1 MDYSSMFRQTLL
13 LVLKVAIAA
22 NLFLP
27 SAATAADE
35 APPPQVLFKNVNIFN
50 GTDDRLFENHQLLI
64 EGNLI
69 KAISAGEI
77 ETRAGATIIDGGGRT
92 LMPGLTDAH
101 VHLMLNDAPAKA
113 IYEETWGYVGAQSV
127 AAAKAMLLRGF
138 TTVRDVGGPV
148 GGLKQAI
155 DEGLVAGPRI
165 LPSGPYISQTS
176 GHADLETS
184 KAKLSPYFAGVPD
197 KMEIMGWGFVA
208 DGVPEVQKAAR
219 EVLRTGSSQL
229 KVMAGGGVSSYYDPL
244 DTTQYTLEEMKAA
257 VTEAENWGTYVVV
270 HAYTDRAVRMCI
282 EAGVKSIDHGPFL
295 TEETLKLMADK
306 GVWLS
311 PQAYLFGLTPEQL
324 NIVGTPSESKM
335 RQVNEGS
342 ANLLKWAKKHGV
354 RIAWGTD
361 LFGPPAKQA
370 QQPQEFI
377 ARAAFFT
384 PYEILKQATSDNA
397 ELFKLSGRRH
407 PYQQGTLGVVE
418 KGAYADLLLVDGNPL
433 KDIELMADPGN
444 FRIIMKDGVI
454 HKNTL

>member
-1 MDYSSMFRQTLL
+1 MLKRIHRSFLTLIL
-13 LVLKVAIAA
+13 AVSLNFPFAVLSA
-22 NLFLP
+22 NDGPSQILF
-27 SAATAADE
+27 T
-35 APPPQVLFKNVNIFN
+35 NVKIFN
-50 GTDDRLFENHQLLI
+50 GADEELI
-64 EGNLI
+64 TGKDVLVEGNLI
-69 KAISAGEI
+69 KAIGSGLAV
-77 ETRAGATIIDGGGRT
+77 ASDVQFIDGGERT

-101 VHLMLNDAPAKA
+101 VHLMLNDAPAKS
-113 IYEETWGYVGAQSV
+113 IYEETWVYVGAQSV

-155 DEGLVAGPRI
+155 DEGLVEGPRI
-165 LPSGPYISQTS
+165 LPSGPYITQTS

-184 KAKLSPYFAGVPD
+184 KFKLSPYFAGVPD

-219 EVLRTGSSQL
+219 EVLRTGSTQI

-244 DTTQYTLEEMKAA
+244 DTTQYTLEEMKAI
-257 VTEAENWGTYVVV
+257 VTEAENWGTYVAV
-270 HAYTDRAVRMCI
+270 HAYTDKAVRICI

-306 GVWLS
+306 EVWLS
-311 PQAYLFGLTPEQL
+311 PQAYLFGLTPEEL
-324 NIVGTPSESKM
+324 SIVGTPSEPKM

-354 RIAWGTD
+354 KIAWGTD

-370 QQPQEFI
+370 QQPKEFI
-377 ARAAFFT
+377 ARAEFFT

-397 ELFKLSGRRH
+397 ELFKLSGLRH
-407 PYQQGTLGVVE
+407 PYQQGALGVVE

-433 KDIELMADPGN
+433 QDIKLMADPGRN

-454 HKNTL
+454 YKNTL

>member
-1 MDYSSMFRQTLL
+1 MRFLNFVLLASFAYTPSFVAAEIGDAPTQTL
-13 LVLKVAIAA
+13 IR
-22 NLFLP
+22 
-27 SAATAADE
+27 
-35 APPPQVLFKNVNIFN
+35 NVNVFDGKN
-50 GTDDRLFENHQLLI
+50 EKLAMGQDVLV

-69 KAISAGEI
+69 KKIGKSLKARTSA
-77 ETRAGATIIDGGGRT
+77 AIIDGGGRT

-101 VHLMLNDAPAKA
+101 VHLMLGDAPAKS

-148 GGLKQAI
+148 AGLKQAI
-155 DEGLVAGPRI
+155 DEGLVEGPRI
-165 LPSGPYISQTS
+165 LPSGPFITQTS

-184 KAKLSPYFAGVPD
+184 KFKLSPYFSGVPD

-219 EVLRTGSSQL
+219 EALRTGSTQL
-229 KVMAGGGVSSYYDPL
+229 KVMAGGGVSSYFDPL
-244 DTTQYTLEEMKAA
+244 DTTQYTLEEMKAI
-257 VTEAENWGTYVVV
+257 VTEARNWGTYVAA
-270 HAYTDRAVRMCI
+270 HAYTDVAVKQCI
-282 EAGVKSIDHGPFL
+282 EAGIKSIEHGPFL
-295 TEETLKLMADK
+295 QEDTLKLMAEK

-324 NIVGTPSESKM
+324 NIVGTPSEPKM

-342 ANLLKWAKKHGV
+342 ANLMKWARKYGV

-377 ARAAFFT
+377 ARAKFFT

-397 ELFKLSGRRH
+397 ELFKLSGLRH
-407 PYQQGTLGVVE
+407 PYQKGALGVIE
-418 KGAYADLLLVDGNPL
+418 EGAYADLLLVGGNPL
-433 KDIELMADPGN
+433 DDIKLMADPGKN
-444 FRIIMKDGVI
+444 FHIIMKDGVI
-454 HKNTL
+454 YKNTL